1 MKKIVL
7 LTMLALSFLAAAA
20 MADNPIPIC
29 DASGSCNW
37 VR

>member
-1 MKKIVL
+1 MKKIAL
-7 LTMLALSFLAAAA
+7 LTMLALSFFAVTA
-20 MADNPIPIC
+20 MADNPVPIC

>member
-1 MKKIVL
+1 MKKLVL
-7 LTMLALSFLAAAA
+7 LTMLALSFLTVSA
-20 MADNPIPIC
+20 MADNPVPIC